1 MEVSAQEFSELL
13 DALRDRGIAVP
24 DEVEDCRGLIIAVKA
39 GGGSRQRAVVPLR
52 PVVLEVLTA
61 YLLRLE
67 RFHRLLAARPDLVR
81 AVGWL
86 TEYPVPIPYVK
97 PEFAVQVELAEL
109 VEGFGDGKDLK
120 EMLDETH
127 SLEAATKE

>member
-1 MEVSAQEFSELL
+1 MPESQ
-13 DALRDRGIAVP
+13 P
-24 DEVEDCRGLIIAVKA
+24 D
-39 GGGSRQRAVVPLR
+39 
-52 PVVLEVLTA
+52 PVEVLTA

-67 RFHRLLAARPDLVR
+67 RFHRLLTARPDLVR

-86 TEYPVPIPYVK
+86 TEYPVPIPFVK

-109 VEGFGDGKDLK
+109 VEGFGDGKGLR

-127 SLEAATKE
+127 DTEAAPKET